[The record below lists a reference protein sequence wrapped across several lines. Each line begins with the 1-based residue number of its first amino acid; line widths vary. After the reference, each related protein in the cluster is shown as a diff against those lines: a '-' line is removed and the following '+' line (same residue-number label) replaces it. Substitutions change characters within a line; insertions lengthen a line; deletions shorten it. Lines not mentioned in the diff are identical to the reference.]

1 MKVAAFGDA
10 AVEIVLDGEQASA
23 GQARR
28 VARAIERSADGVLE
42 AVVGWDRVVAHL
54 RDGADLEATRAAI
67 ERAVRVDLPEDE
79 AEATREHRVRA
90 VYDGP
95 DLRELAEACELSVEE
110 VAARHAA
117 PTYVVEVIGF
127 LPGFAYLGGVAPS
140 IARPRRATPRPRV
153 PPLSIGI
160 AGPRTAIYPLP
171 SPGGWNLVGRAV
183 DFAPFDPSRTP
194 PARLQVGDRVRFE
207 IVEIAS

>member
-1 MKVAAFGDA
+1 MKVAPFGDA
-10 AVEIVLDGEQASA
+10 AVEIVADGAVH
-23 GQARR
+23 ARR
-28 VARAIERSADGVLE
+28 VARAIERVDGVLE
-42 AVVGWDRVVAHL
+42 PVVGWDRVVAHL
-54 RDGADLEATRAAI
+54 CDGADPEATRGAI
-67 ERAVRVDLPEDE
+67 ERALAAGVPDDVG
-79 AEATREHRVRA
+79 AATREHLVRA
-90 VYDGP
+90 IYDGP
-95 DLRELAEACELSVEE
+95 DLREIAEASGLSIEE

-127 LPGFAYLGGVAPS
+127 LPGFAYLGGVDPS

-153 PPLSIGI
+153 PARSIGV

-207 IVEIAS
+207 ILEIG